1 MTKLRWYVERGV
13 PEYWIVSPE
22 ERTLERL
29 VLQAGSYVIAT
40 SLAADEVFR
49 PESFEGLEIPLAKLW
64 A

>member
-1 MTKLRWYVERGV
+1 MTKLRWYAERGV

-40 SLAADEVFR
+40 SLAEGEVFR
-49 PESFEGLEIPLAKLW
+49 PETFEGLEIPLAKLW